1 MQLHFDVSV
10 SFCFK
15 LNANIEKMVKSDGS
29 KMVKVCV
36 FVNIFPLKFC
46 VALEYSSTTSV
57 TMSVVKEESDEALSF
72 CAFSPER
79 S

>member
-29 KMVKVCV
+29 EMVKACV
-36 FVNIFPLKFC
+36 FVNIFTLRFC
-46 VALEYSSTTSV
+46 VALEGV
-57 TMSVVKEESDEALSF
+57 
-72 CAFSPER
+72 
-79 S
+79 